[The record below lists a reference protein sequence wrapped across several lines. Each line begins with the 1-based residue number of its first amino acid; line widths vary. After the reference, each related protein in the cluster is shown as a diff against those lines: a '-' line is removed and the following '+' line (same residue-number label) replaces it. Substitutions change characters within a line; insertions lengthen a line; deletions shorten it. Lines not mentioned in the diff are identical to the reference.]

1 MNEFEKCL
9 KKRDAWSTVFIYD
22 RFAVLILRSLILL
35 KFNKSASSISYV
47 GLICCFMATFSII
60 NEQYILSIILLQ
72 LISIIDCVDG
82 KWARYTNTTS
92 NFGEQLDASIDLYAH
107 VVLGLII
114 LSKLYYVDTLLF
126 FTYGINVLLLG
137 NMHIRGFFLNRGLLK
152 PSTSNNPT
160 VKLKSSW
167 DSWTAKKRLIPMP
180 VSEVELAFMVP
191 SLVLIYMSGID
202 IIWLIMM
209 IYIAFSFS
217 KLFYLIHRFQ
227 TK

>member
-9 KKRDAWSTVFIYD
+9 KTTDAWSTVFIYD
-22 RFAVLILRSLILL
+22 RFAFLILRSLVLL

-60 NEQYILSIILLQ
+60 KEQYILSIILLQ

-92 NFGEQLDASIDLYAH
+92 NFGKQLDAAIDIYAH
-107 VVLGLII
+107 VLLGLII
-114 LSKLYYVDTLLF
+114 LSKLYYVDGLLF

-137 NMHIRGFFLNRGLLK
+137 NMHIRGLLK
-152 PSTSNNPT
+152 PSTPNDPL

-167 DSWTAKKRLIPMP
+167 DSWTAKKRLIAMP
-180 VSEVELAFMVP
+180 VSEVELAFVVP
-191 SLVLIYMSGID
+191 SLVLICMAGID
-202 IIWLIMM
+202 IIWLIML
-209 IYIAFSFS
+209 IYVAFSFF
-217 KLFYLIHRFQ
+217 KLFYLIRRFR
-227 TK
+227 KI